1 MGLDWSDQFF
11 WQRVAWGKAQG
22 VFGGGSLFF
31 LKKAGNLVRYNNLNR
46 KKGQNVESIAIGS
59 DHGGYH
65 LKEEVKA
72 YLEGKGYSVVDVGT
86 DSETSVDY
94 PDFAAEVARTVQGGK
109 ADLGIL
115 ICGTGIGM
123 AITANKFR
131 GIRAAVVHD
140 AYTAEMSRRHNNA
153 NIITFGGRVVG
164 AGVAFSIVDAWLG
177 NTFEGGRHTRR
188 LGKIEAFEKENF

>member
-1 MGLDWSDQFF
+1 M
-11 WQRVAWGKAQG
+11 
-22 VFGGGSLFF
+22 
-31 LKKAGNLVRYNNLNR
+31 
-46 KKGQNVESIAIGS
+46 ESIVIGA
-59 DHGGYH
+59 DHGGYR

-72 YLEGKGYSVVDVGT
+72 YLLEKGHDVMDVGT
-86 DSETSVDY
+86 SSEDSVDY
-94 PDFAAEVARTVQGGK
+94 PDFAAEVARAIQGKK
-109 ADLGIL
+109 ASLGIL

-153 NIITFGGRVVG
+153 NVITFGGRVVG

-177 NTFEGGRHTRR
+177 HAFEGGRHSRR
-188 LGKIEAFEKENF
+188 LGKIEEFEKQGR

>member
-1 MGLDWSDQFF
+1 
-11 WQRVAWGKAQG
+11 VGKG
-22 VFGGGSLFF
+22 
-31 LKKAGNLVRYNNLNR
+31 
-46 KKGQNVESIAIGS
+46 ESILMASTIVIGA
-59 DHGGYH
+59 DHGGYR

-72 YLEGKGYSVVDVGT
+72 YLAEKGYPVIDVGT
-86 DSETSVDY
+86 TSEASVDY
-94 PDFAAEVARTVQGGK
+94 PDFAAEVARTVQNGR

-123 AITANKFR
+123 SISANKFK

-153 NIITFGGRVVG
+153 NVITFGGRVVG

-177 NTFEGGRHTRR
+177 NEFEGGRHSRR
-188 LGKIEAFEKENF
+188 LGKIEKFEEY

>member
-1 MGLDWSDQFF
+1 M
-11 WQRVAWGKAQG
+11 
-22 VFGGGSLFF
+22 
-31 LKKAGNLVRYNNLNR
+31 
-46 KKGQNVESIAIGS
+46 ESIVIGA

-72 YLEGKGYSVVDVGT
+72 YLIDKGHSVIDVGT
-86 DSETSVDY
+86 TSEESVDY
-94 PDFAAEVARTVQGGK
+94 PDYAAKVAVAVQQKK

-123 AITANKFR
+123 AITANKFK

-140 AYTAEMSRRHNNA
+140 CYTAAMSRRHNNA

-164 AGVAFSIVDAWLG
+164 AGVAFSIVDAWLES
-177 NTFEGGRHTRR
+177 TFEGGRHSRR
-188 LGKIEAFEKENF
+188 LGKIKTFEESEH

>member
-1 MGLDWSDQFF
+1 L
-11 WQRVAWGKAQG
+11 
-22 VFGGGSLFF
+22 
-31 LKKAGNLVRYNNLNR
+31 
-46 KKGQNVESIAIGS
+46 ESIVIGA
-59 DHGGYH
+59 DHGGYR

-72 YLEGKGYSVVDVGT
+72 YLIEKGHPVIDVGT
-86 DSETSVDY
+86 VSEESVDY
-94 PDFAAEVARTVQGGK
+94 PDYAAKVVRAIQQKK

-140 AYTAEMSRRHNNA
+140 CYTAALSRRHNNA

-164 AGVAFSIVDAWLG
+164 AGVAFSIVDAWLEA
-177 NTFEGGRHTRR
+177 TFEGGRHSRR
-188 LGKIEAFEKENF
+188 LGKIKKFDEGER